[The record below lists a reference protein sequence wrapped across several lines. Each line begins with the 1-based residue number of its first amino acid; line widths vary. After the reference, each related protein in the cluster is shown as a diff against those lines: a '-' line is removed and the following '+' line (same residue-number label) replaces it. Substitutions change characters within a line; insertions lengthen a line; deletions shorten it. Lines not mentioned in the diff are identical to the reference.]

1 MEPLTTLLVCLGIL
15 YLFSELLQFFKIP
28 RVVSQISVGVI
39 LGIPFIR
46 DALFTPESTSILKFL
61 AYIGSILLL
70 FFVGLE
76 IDIKKLRKNLGIS
89 LNISIFNTLFP
100 LTFGFLASK
109 YLFGLPDIVSLL
121 VGVCMS
127 VSATAFALDLLEE
140 YGKLKTALGAL
151 IVGAGTVDDTVEI
164 LLVAS
169 ILAIIGIVGA
179 KFSILLLIL
188 NVVIFLVILFLFRFL
203 FIPFILTIVERKMY
217 KPALFTAALLIT
229 LLLAV
234 LAEKLKIGAI
244 IGALFGGLIIRQVL
258 KTDKAHGPYE
268 RTEIT
273 HVVHAIGFGFLVP
286 LFFLWVGLNT
296 DVYSIWENIGFSL
309 AITVLAVFGTV
320 FGSAFGYWLKTR
332 NWKNGWLVG
341 WAMNAKGDT
350 ELVIAQVALGSGLIS
365 KDIFSSLIFMA
376 LVSTLISPLI
386 FEHLLKK

>member
-1 MEPLTTLLVCLGIL
+1 MEPLTTLLICLGIL

-28 RVVSQISVGVI
+28 RVVSQISVGII
-39 LGIPFIR
+39 LGLPFIKEG
-46 DALFTPESTSILKFL
+46 LFTDESLSILKFL
-61 AYIGSILLL
+61 AYVGSILLL
-70 FFVGLE
+70 FFVGLGL
-76 IDIKKLRKNLGIS
+76 DFKQLKKNLGVS
-89 LNISIFNTLFP
+89 LNISLFNTILP

-109 YLFGLPDIVSLL
+109 YLFGLSDIVSLL

-151 IVGAGTVDDTVEI
+151 IVDAGATDDFVEI
-164 LLVAS
+164 MLVAS
-169 ILAIIGIVGA
+169 ILAVIGVVGA
-179 KFSILLLIL
+179 KFSFLVLIL
-188 NVVIFLVILFLFRFL
+188 NIIIFLVTLLIFRFL
-203 FIPFILTIVERKMY
+203 LIPFILTIVERKMY

-234 LAEKLKIGAI
+234 LAEYLKIGAI

-268 RTEIT
+268 RTEIS
-273 HVVHAIGFGFLVP
+273 HVVHAIGFGFLIP
-286 LFFLWVGLNT
+286 LFFLWIGLNT
-296 DVYSIWENIGFSL
+296 DIISIWQNINFSL
-309 AITVLAVFGTV
+309 AITALAIIGTV
-320 FGSAFGYWLKTR
+320 FGSALGYWLILK
-332 NWKNGWLVG
+332 NWKDGWKVG
-341 WAMNAKGDT
+341 WALNAKGDT

-386 FEHLLKK
+386 FEYLLKR